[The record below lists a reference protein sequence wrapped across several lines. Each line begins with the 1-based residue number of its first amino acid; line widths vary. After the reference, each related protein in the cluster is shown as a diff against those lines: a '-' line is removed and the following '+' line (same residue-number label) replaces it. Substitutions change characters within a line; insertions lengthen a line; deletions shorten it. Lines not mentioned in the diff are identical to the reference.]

1 MVIVLAI
8 LASLGIALGAAWVLG
23 SPRQQ
28 PDRAAEACWRAF
40 ADRLDLNY
48 DPGGLLK
55 GPVISGTVA
64 TMSLQMD
71 TLYQVRDGRKTV
83 VTRVTMYNE
92 ALPEGLDKTS
102 KAKPSDDPVK
112 RMLASLTRRYISEL
126 IKKIGATVAG
136 KKVRWIRE
144 NAVWPPEATADIIKR
159 IGTVCEYLCLED
171 DDQAGRLLQ
180 AYRDETLNDGTRDEI
195 KRLLFEKFSDSPE
208 CEAVAGD
215 MLDDPDP
222 RSRLSAARALGP
234 RGFDTLSRIAKA
246 PDVPKDVREAALADL
261 ITKTDS
267 STGLKLLA
275 DAIGSPSAEVSRST
289 LGMIRRHRFTPAIPV
304 LLAVT
309 RDSTVPSDKICNIV
323 DVVGDIG
330 DSTAQAALIGLLQND
345 FVMVRRRAAAALG
358 KIGTQSSIAALQK
371 GATSTGGN
379 RRFKELCKRAIEQI
393 NKRHNLHADVPQ
405 AEAV

>member
-8 LASLGIALGAAWVLG
+8 LASLGIALAARVLG

-195 KRLLFEKFSDSPE
+195 KRLLFEKPSDSPSVKQWQVT
-208 CEAVAGD
+208 CSTTRI
-215 MLDDPDP
+215 PDHVF
-222 RSRLSAARALGP
+222 AARALGP

-246 PDVPKDVREAALADL
+246 PDVPKDTR
-261 ITKTDS
+261 S
-267 STGLKLLA
+267 SA
-275 DAIGSPSAEVSRST
+275 R
-289 LGMIRRHRFTPAIPV
+289 
-304 LLAVT
+304 
-309 RDSTVPSDKICNIV
+309 
-323 DVVGDIG
+323 
-330 DSTAQAALIGLLQND
+330 
-345 FVMVRRRAAAALG
+345 
-358 KIGTQSSIAALQK
+358 
-371 GATSTGGN
+371 
-379 RRFKELCKRAIEQI
+379 
-393 NKRHNLHADVPQ
+393 
-405 AEAV
+405 